1 MEGACPMMLAA
12 SLAGM
17 QCQFSNDGEHDVV
30 PVQWQW
36 NLLIFTMEIVKM
48 LVLVGVGLVLVGLG
62 LVWSGC
68 LVEFSFRC
76 ARF

>member
-1 MEGACPMMLAA
+1 MVGGGCLP
-12 SLAGM
+12 
-17 QCQFSNDGEHDVV
+17 HDVDGQ
-30 PVQWQW
+30 PRW
-36 NLLIFTMEIVKM
+36 NAMPIFKGWGKCCCSSAVAAELALNLVIFAMEIVPM
-48 LVLVGVGLVLVGLG
+48 LVLVGLG

>member
-1 MEGACPMMLAA
+1 MMLTA

-17 QCQFSNDGEHDVV
+17 QCQFLKVGENAVV
-30 PVQWQW
+30 PVQWQL
-36 NLLIFTMEIVKM
+36 NLLIFAMEIVQM
-48 LVLVGVGLVLVGLG
+48 LVLVGLG